1 MDEIISNEA
10 NINRNLT
17 QKQLD
22 DIILSEQAR
31 ENLKYE
37 NIKEALFNQK
47 NSDKKIAISK
57 EIQNL
62 SKNKEQE
69 LERIYENF
77 NKNSRLAETIMT
89 ILEN

>member
-1 MDEIISNEA
+1 M
-10 NINRNLT
+10 
-17 QKQLD
+17 K
-22 DIILSEQAR
+22 ILKR
-31 ENLKYE
+31 PYL
-37 NIKEALFNQK
+37 IKK